1 MTDLRQLLAINMK
14 RYRKTLGIS
23 QMNLADQTNISLS
36 FIAAI
41 EVGKKFPSPEMLER
55 IAEALQVDTPE
66 LFSIQSIRPDFLEHL
81 HDELLADVERII
93 AKRLHELAEQ
103 FSN

>member
-1 MTDLRQLLAINMK
+1 MK

-23 QMNLADQTNISLS
+23 QMKLADQMNISPS
-36 FIAAI
+36 YIATI

-66 LFSIQSIRPDFLEHL
+66 LFSMQATRLDFLENL
-81 HDELLADVERII
+81 HDEILDDVERII
-93 AKRLHELAEQ
+93 AKRLHELAEK

>member
-1 MTDLRQLLAINMK
+1 MTDLRQLLATNMK
-14 RYRKTLGIS
+14 RYRKMLGIS
-23 QMNLADQTNISLS
+23 QMKLADQMNTSPS
-36 FIAAI
+36 FIAKI

-66 LFSIQSIRPDFLEHL
+66 LFSMQAMRLDFLENL
-81 HDELLADVERII
+81 HDEILDDVERII
-93 AKRLHELAEQ
+93 AKRLHELAEK